1 MTGIILL
8 LISITAGYILISP
21 VAAKLFDKKGA
32 LCLSGKSSRLP
43 RFMVVLPASVLS
55 GILLFTWCS
64 YIFSYIFCSTPQ
76 PLLYGN
82 ASAAVIL
89 SGILILYAAKHS
101 FVKKLKV
108 FPEKIRCFLSAG
120 LWSSCRLELIY
131 IFIVSGFWS
140 YFMYRSFHVNG
151 DTIKVGIS
159 VFSDFAPHLALI
171 RSFSFGC
178 NLPAEYPHF
187 ADGTIR
193 YHFLFQ
199 FLAGSLEFSGLRLD
213 HAFNIPSIACMVSFL
228 MLLYSFSVMVT
239 GKRWAGILAV
249 LLFHFRSSFAFF
261 TFMNRH
267 ESPGAFFKRV
277 FAVTEHIG
285 NTTHEEWGLWAQ
297 KVFVNQRHLAAG
309 LGILLFSLMLMTPY
323 LRDMLESLKNRK
335 LNGRFNE
342 LFIKSDCWI
351 PQDILPSITAGLLLG
366 LTGFVNG
373 AAVVA
378 ALSILFVMA
387 LFSKQRL
394 AFLNIALIAVILV
407 LIQTIFFMG
416 SSTALSP
423 GLTVGFLAKGRDAV
437 SIAKFYIELLG
448 VLPLVLLAG
457 ILTSFRRLT
466 RYAVLLV
473 PAAAIYYIIWPAPDF
488 PLEYKIIILLIVS
501 SAAFASLYYR
511 TGTRPASAPLIL
523 LIFAAPVACA
533 TLLQLTPDITMN
545 HKYVITG
552 VMLLNII
559 AASFLYGLFS
569 SRRPM
574 GIASALLLSLLLTVT
589 GFVDL
594 KTLYN
599 LDKNHIHIKTDDPL
613 IIWAG
618 ENTNPDEI
626 FLTPPY
632 SLHPLLLSGRKIFY
646 GWPYYAWSAG
656 YDTNYR
662 KTVVKRIY
670 SAASSQTLKELVYEH
685 DISYIVVE
693 NDNRNSSDYK
703 LNESLIEQTF
713 VEVYSKGG
721 YRIFSTD

>member
-1 MTGIILL
+1 MTGIFLL
-8 LISITAGYILISP
+8 LISITAGYIMISP
-21 VAAKLFDKKGA
+21 VASKLFNRQGVI
-32 LCLSGKSSRLP
+32 CLSGKSARLP

-64 YIFSYIFCSTPQ
+64 YIFSYIFRSTSR

-82 ASAAVIL
+82 MAAGIAI
-89 SGILILYAAKHS
+89 SGFIILYAAKHG
-101 FVKKLKV
+101 F
-108 FPEKIRCFLSAG
+108 FEKIKGFPDRIRDLWSAG
-120 LWSSCRLELIY
+120 FWSSCRLELLY
-131 IFIVSGFWS
+131 IFIVSSFWS
-140 YFMYRSFHVNG
+140 YFMYRSFHVDG

-171 RSFSFGC
+171 RSFSFGT

-199 FLAGSLEFSGLRLD
+199 FLAGNLEFSGLRLD
-213 HAFNIPSIACMVSFL
+213 HAFNIPSIACMISFL

-239 GKRWAGILAV
+239 GKRWAGILTA

-261 TFMNRH
+261 TFMNKQ
-267 ESPGAFFKRV
+267 ENLGALLKRV
-277 FAVTEHIG
+277 FALTGHIG

-323 LRDMLESLKNRK
+323 LRDMLKSLKNK
-335 LNGRFNE
+335 TLKGWFNDV
-342 LFIKSDCWI
+342 FVKSDSWI

-407 LIQTIFFMG
+407 LIQTTFFMG
-416 SSTALSP
+416 SSKTLSP
-423 GLTVGFLAKGRDAV
+423 RLTVGFLAKGTDAV
-437 SIAKFYIELLG
+437 SISRFYTELLG

-457 ILTSFRRLT
+457 ILTSHRRLT
-466 RYAVLLV
+466 RYAVLAV
-473 PAAAIYYIIWPAPDF
+473 PAAALYYIFWPAPDF
-488 PLEYKIIILLIVS
+488 PLPYKIIILLIVS
-501 SAAFASLYYR
+501 LAAFASFHYR
-511 TGTRPASAPLIL
+511 TGTRPFSAPLL
-523 LIFAAPVACA
+523 LVIFAAPVACA

-569 SRRPM
+569 SGRPL

-589 GFVDL
+589 GFADI

-613 IIWAG
+613 IIWAR
-618 ENTNPDEI
+618 EITDPDDV
-626 FLTPPY
+626 FLTPAY

-670 SAASSQTLKELVYEH
+670 SAASAQTLRNLVSKH
-685 DISYIVVE
+685 GISYIVVE

-703 LNESLIEQTF
+703 LNEALIEQTF